1 MGSNSTN
8 KDLTEV
14 VKSMLEDEGT
24 LDDQHLKELKSRKLQ
39 FMINDTFLTTT
50 LQELMD
56 KVQLTSEHVLEIWYS
71 FALDKPKPKISI
83 PQDEWVSVL
92 TSLRH
97 LKNLKAKTYVAAF
110 FNGDIKIYDGKDKDH
125 TELISVSNLH
135 ED

>member
-92 TSLRH
+92 
-97 LKNLKAKTYVAAF
+97 A
-110 FNGDIKIYDGKDKDH
+110 
-125 TELISVSNLH
+125 
-135 ED
+135 